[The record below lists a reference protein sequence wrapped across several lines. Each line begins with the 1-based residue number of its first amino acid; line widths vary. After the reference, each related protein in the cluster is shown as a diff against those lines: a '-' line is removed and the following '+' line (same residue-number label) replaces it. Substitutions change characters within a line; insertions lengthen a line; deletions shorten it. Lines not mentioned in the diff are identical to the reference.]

1 MNISLKMKII
11 IISMIIYGVLFFAS
25 LGFILNWTE
34 KMSEGNRFFALSVPI
49 ALSAVLGILV
59 FTSRTLREKD
69 NRLIRIMLLINPC
82 LLNLLTSVTVLSL
95 SYVEDKPPIILIML
109 SVTQLSIVLSYV
121 LGAIWVVKRMK
132 ARKRA

>member
-11 IISMIIYGVLFFAS
+11 IVLMMIYSILFFAN
-25 LGFILNWTE
+25 LGFILSWME
-34 KMSEGNRFFALSVPI
+34 RMSEGNRFFAPAVPV

-82 LLNLLTSVTVLSL
+82 LLNLLTSVTVLGL
-95 SYVEDKPPIILIML
+95 SYVEDKPAIIFIML
-109 SVTQLSIVLSYV
+109 SVTQLSILLSYV
-121 LGAIWVVKRMK
+121 LGAIWVMKRVK
-132 ARKRA
+132 ARKSA